1 MCSPPAFL
9 LAHSAEVA
17 LGIRL
22 LEARRGRCQLVIV
35 VIMGE
40 FLLTDADEV
49 FRAEVRGLL
58 GHELLPRTAAIE
70 DDRDAVVEF
79 VRVPGGAGYLEFTFP
94 DLSRGLPGHP
104 DLTHATLLRRG
115 SLAELLRTGV
125 RRGAAELAAEARH
138 RIGLRG
144 AAPDNDGRNDDQQ
157 ETSMR

>member
-1 MCSPPAFL
+1 M
-9 LAHSAEVA
+9 
-17 LGIRL
+17 I
-22 LEARRGRCQLVIV
+22 
-35 VIMGE
+35 GE
-40 FLLTDADEV
+40 FLLTDADEA
-49 FRAEVRGLL
+49 FRAGLRGLL

-70 DDRDAVVEF
+70 DDRDAVVEV
-79 VRVPGGAGYLEFTFP
+79 VRVPRGAGYLECTFP
-94 DLSRGLPGHP
+94 DLSCGLLGHP

-144 AAPDNDGRNDDQQ
+144 AAPDNDSRDDDQQ